1 MLKAQAVLEV
11 ADRGFDL
18 AVAAVVG
25 LQLQGEASRSVMNRW
40 SSKITSNASCEPG
53 SGAPGARSA
62 APQGRAAEWAVA
74 GLGHRC
80 PALQPGADRRPGV
93 VGDLLDRLADPLLHL
108 AVIEER
114 TQPAGRP

>member
-62 APQGRAAEWAVA
+62 APPGRACRMGGSWSRPP
-74 GLGHRC
+74 LPR
-80 PALQPGADRRPGV
+80 LQPGADRRPGV

-108 AVIEER
+108 AVIE
-114 TQPAGRP
+114 